1 MKTLRTSIG
10 WLAAAA
16 CCALAV
22 QSFGADAPEAKN
34 FTPGGI
40 KFVMHR
46 IDNYRSEACA
56 VADFNGD
63 GKLDIFAGE
72 YLYLAPDFKPVKVR
86 TVKGSVDENGK
97 GYRNDFANLALDVD
111 GDGRPDIISVDW
123 FDKHAVW
130 LKNIGTA
137 AGEWPMSVIEENGN
151 FETAHLCDLLGHGKA
166 DVVIPDVKRTVWYEL
181 VGKGKFD
188 VHVVSEKP
196 MNFGAGVGDING
208 DGRPDI
214 IRPDAWFEAP
224 ADPRN
229 GKWIEHPLILGSKDG
244 VKPEH
249 TAQILVYDVNG
260 DGLPDIIC
268 SSAHKYGIFWYEQYR
283 EGGEIKFKQHVID
296 DTWTQA
302 HSLALGDL
310 DGDGVPE
317 LVAGKRFMAHN
328 GHDPK
333 EDAPLGLY
341 YYKLHRGPNHTVTW
355 TKHVISY
362 NAGVGSGLNICLA
375 DMDGD
380 GDLDIVVTG
389 KFGGP
394 VWFENKTK

>member
-1 MKTLRTSIG
+1 MNTLGMSLGLSIAISG
-10 WLAAAA
+10 LLGATAI
-16 CCALAV
+16 
-22 QSFGADAPEAKN
+22 GADAPEAKN
-34 FTPGGI
+34 VTPGGV

-46 IDNYRSEACA
+46 VDKYRSEACA

-63 GKLDIFAGE
+63 GKPDIFAGE

-97 GYRNDFANLALDVD
+97 GYRKDFANLPLDVD
-111 GDGRPDIISVDW
+111 GDGKPDIISVDW
-123 FDKHAVW
+123 FDKHAIW
-130 LKNIGTA
+130 LKNMGAA
-137 AGEWPMSVIEENGN
+137 AGEWPMALIEQNGT
-151 FETAHLCDLLGHGKA
+151 FETAQIGDLLGHGKA
-166 DVVIPDVKRTVWYEL
+166 DVVLPDVKRTVWYEL

-196 MNFGAGVGDING
+196 ASFGGGIGDVNG
-208 DGRPDI
+208 DGRADI
-214 IRPDAWFEAP
+214 IRPDAWVEAP

-229 GKWIEHPLILGSKDG
+229 GKWIEHPLCLGSKDG
-244 VKPEH
+244 ITPEH
-249 TAQILVYDVNG
+249 TAQILVFDVNG
-260 DGLPDIIC
+260 DGLPDLIC
-268 SSAHKYGIFWYEQYR
+268 SSAHKYGIFWYEQVR

-317 LVAGKRFMAHN
+317 LVTGKRFMAHN
-328 GHDPK
+328 GHDPE
-333 EDAPLGLY
+333 EDAPLGVY
-341 YYKLHRGPNHTVTW
+341 YYKLHRGPNHSVTW
-355 TKHVISY
+355 TKHVISF
-362 NAGVGSGLNICLA
+362 NEGVGSGLNICLA

>member
-1 MKTLRTSIG
+1 MKTLRTSIS

-16 CCALAV
+16 CCALAI

-34 FTPGGI
+34 VTPGGI

-63 GKLDIFAGE
+63 GKPDIFAGE

-97 GYRNDFANLALDVD
+97 GYRNDFANLPLDVD
-111 GDGRPDIISVDW
+111 GDGKPDIISVDW

-130 LKNIGTA
+130 LKNVGAA

-151 FETAHLCDLLGHGKA
+151 FETAQMGDLLCHGKA
-166 DVVIPDVKRTVWYEL
+166 DVVLPDVKRTVWYEL
-181 VGKGKFD
+181 VGKCKFD

-196 MNFGAGVGDING
+196 MNFGGGIGDLNG

-328 GHDPK
+328 GHDPE

-341 YYKLHRGPNHTVTW
+341 YYKLHRGPNHSVTW
-355 TKHVISY
+355 TKHVISF
-362 NAGVGSGLNICLA
+362 NQGVGSGLNICLA